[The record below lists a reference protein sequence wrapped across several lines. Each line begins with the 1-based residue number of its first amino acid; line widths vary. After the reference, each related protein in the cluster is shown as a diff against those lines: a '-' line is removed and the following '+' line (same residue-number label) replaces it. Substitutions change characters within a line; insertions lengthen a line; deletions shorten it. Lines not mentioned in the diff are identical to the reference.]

1 MNKNFYITFLALF
14 YLFFPNSSANAL
26 DDFFIDEILK
36 YQQTEKPITNT
47 EYNYSAT
54 ESVPV
59 KLQLNGKI
67 STKKN
72 NGYEGQILKL
82 RVKQNVKYNG
92 KIIVKSGA
100 EASAKLE
107 TIMTKGMNGIPAIL
121 IVDNFQIDGID
132 SDKLKGTYI
141 KKGLNLSWLVFP
153 IKWALTI
160 LPPTGSLTNFIT
172 GGNATIDSKDT
183 ITLRY
188 YPDWN

>member
-1 MNKNFYITFLALF
+1 MNKKFYITFFALF
-14 YLFFPNSSANAL
+14 CLFFCNISANAV
-26 DDFFIDEILK
+26 DDFFIEEILK
-36 YQQTEKPITNT
+36 YQQTEKPVTNT
-47 EYNYSAT
+47 EYNYNAT

-67 STKKN
+67 STKN
-72 NGYEGQILKL
+72 NHGYEGQILKL

-100 EASAKLE
+100 QATAKLE

-160 LPPTGSLTNFIT
+160 LPPTGSLTNFIM

-188 YPDWN
+188 YPNWN